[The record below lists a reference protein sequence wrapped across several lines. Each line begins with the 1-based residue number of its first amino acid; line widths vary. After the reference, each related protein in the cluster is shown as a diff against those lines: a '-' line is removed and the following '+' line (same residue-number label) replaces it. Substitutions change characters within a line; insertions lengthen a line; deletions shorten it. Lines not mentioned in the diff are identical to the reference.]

1 MKRKV
6 LTILLCLAMSLT
18 LFTAC
23 SGSTATTTAA
33 TTKTDTTAAAT
44 TKTAATTA
52 AATTKTAEKFLVYL
66 ITMDQMDQH
75 WASVDKGAST
85 AAAELGITYKW
96 TAPTSGKDD
105 AAQIECINNAVA
117 DGANLIL
124 LASNGP
130 TTQVATLEAA
140 SAAGVKIIYVD
151 SPADFPAIQT
161 LATDNT
167 AAGKTAGEQMVAA
180 LKAQSVT
187 SGKIGI
193 VNVNSATTST
203 VQREAGF
210 RAAFDGSAF
219 ELLETQ
225 YGEGAVDKSQQIAT
239 NYVTEGC
246 VGIFGANEGSTVG
259 VGNAIK
265 ESGEKIVGVGF
276 DKSDAVLELVKSGAL
291 LCTMAQNPYDMGY
304 KGMKTAF
311 AALTGADTGAKSID
325 TGVTVINKDNVN
337 G

>member
-1 MKRKV
+1 MKRK
-6 LTILLCLAMSLT
+6 LLSIFLCLALSLT

-23 SGSTATTTAA
+23 SGTAKATTTTA
-33 TTKTDTTAAAT
+33 KTDTTAAAT
-44 TKTAATTA
+44 TKAAGTAATTKA
-52 AATTKTAEKFLVYL
+52 AGKYLVYL

-75 WASVDKGAST
+75 WASVDKGAKT
-85 AAAELGITYKW
+85 AAAELGLDYKW

-117 DGANLIL
+117 DGAALIL

-151 SPADFPAIQT
+151 SPAEFPAIQI
-161 LATDNT
+161 LAIDNT
-167 AAGKTAGEQMVAA
+167 VVGKIAGEQMIAA
-180 LKAQSVT
+180 LTAQSVT

-210 RAAFDGSAF
+210 RSAFDGTKF
-219 ELLETQ
+219 EILETQ
-225 YGEGAVDKSQQIAT
+225 YGEGQVDKSQQIAT

-265 ESGEKIVGVGF
+265 ESGEKIIGVGF

-304 KGMKTAF
+304 KGMQTAF
-311 AALTGADTGAKSID
+311 AALNGKDTGAKTID